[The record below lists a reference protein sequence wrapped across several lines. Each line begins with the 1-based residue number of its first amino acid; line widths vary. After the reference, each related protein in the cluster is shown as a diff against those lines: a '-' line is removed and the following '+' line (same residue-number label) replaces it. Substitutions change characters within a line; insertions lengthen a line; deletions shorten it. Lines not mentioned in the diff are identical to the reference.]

1 MSLYR
6 RRIRKG
12 VELMTFL
19 RESNGNKHEDTGHMR
34 EENGSGVKISTLVVS
49 LRDLIENVLAHMDS
63 V

>member
-6 RRIRKG
+6 RQIRKG
-12 VELMTFL
+12 VGLMTFL
-19 RESNGNKHEDTGHMR
+19 RESNDNKHEDSGHMR
-34 EENGSGVKISTLVVS
+34 EENGSGVKISTLIVS